1 MYAVKYAEIKKDLN
15 DIADG
20 LGIPLAELLVPETM
34 AKHAPNIPR
43 LMEIWEIGIDLA
55 DGTAEYIVTPEDYPV
70 EEGDEEGKWRQIMFL
85 LKHGYF
91 ASGDCSA
98 KITGSL
104 ERQLEVPFEN
114 RDPPQPPTP
123 SSLISRPSRF
133 DSPA

>member
-1 MYAVKYAEIKKDLN
+1 MYAVKYADIKRDLN

-20 LGIPLAELLVPETM
+20 LGIPLAELLAPETM

-91 ASGDCSA
+91 ASGD
-98 KITGSL
+98 
-104 ERQLEVPFEN
+104 
-114 RDPPQPPTP
+114 
-123 SSLISRPSRF
+123 
-133 DSPA
+133 